1 MIPNAGAAGR
11 PGQERLGRANGL
23 DLESAGDGRQWS
35 EEGLADETVEMPL
48 YNSPRS
54 LAVRGR

>member
-1 MIPNAGAAGR
+1 MIPNARAAGR
-11 PGQERLGRANGL
+11 PGRERLGRANGL

-35 EEGLADETVEMPL
+35 EERLAGEIVETPL